1 MTCLFQATVYVL
13 QKLSTLWLKWSSL
26 SKRKERMSDS
36 AFTQLQVQSNINF
49 SLSLPSIVQICVVNS
64 SSFITWYIVQTL
76 HLQSDIKI

>member
-36 AFTQLQVQSNINF
+36 AFTQLQVQFNINF
-49 SLSLPSIVQICVVNS
+49 SLSLPSIAQIFVVNS

-76 HLQSDIKI
+76 QLQSDIKI